1 MVNKQINYLFFET
14 LELRYKF
21 EEITLDFKFPDDKNK
36 SDINTLKW
44 FVKEGYKSNSLRDNF
59 EEAKEIALKIID
71 NYERIT
77 NGEESTE

>member
-1 MVNKQINYLFFET
+1 MNNVNNLFFES

-21 EEITLDFKFPDDKNK
+21 EDMTSDFKFLNDSDR

-59 EEAKEIALKIID
+59 EEAKIIAIKIID

-77 NGEESTE
+77 NGKESTE

>member
-1 MVNKQINYLFFET
+1 VNNVNNLFFES

-21 EEITLDFKFPDDKNK
+21 EDMTSDFKFLNDSDR

-59 EEAKEIALKIID
+59 EEAKVIAIKIID

-77 NGEESTE
+77 NGKESTE

>member
-1 MVNKQINYLFFET
+1 MNSQINYLFFET

-21 EEITLDFKFPDDKNK
+21 EEITIDFKFENDKDK

-44 FVKEGYKSNSLRDNF
+44 FVEEGYKSNSLRDKF
-59 EEAKEIALKIID
+59 EEAKEIALQIID

-77 NGEESTE
+77 YGEESTE

>member
-1 MVNKQINYLFFET
+1 VNNVNNLFFES

-21 EEITLDFKFPDDKNK
+21 EDMTSDFKFLNDSDR

-59 EEAKEIALKIID
+59 EEAKIIAIKIID

-77 NGEESTE
+77 NGKESTE

>member
-1 MVNKQINYLFFET
+1 MNSQVNYLFFET

-21 EEITLDFKFPDDKNK
+21 EEITLDFKFPNDKDK

-59 EEAKEIALKIID
+59 EDAKQIALQIIN

-77 NGEESTE
+77 NVEESTE

>member
-1 MVNKQINYLFFET
+1 MVNNVNNLFFES

-21 EEITLDFKFPDDKNK
+21 EDMTSDFKFLNDSDR

-59 EEAKEIALKIID
+59 EEAKIIAIKIID

-77 NGEESTE
+77 NGKESTE

>member
-1 MVNKQINYLFFET
+1 VNNVNNLFFES

-21 EEITLDFKFPDDKNK
+21 EDMTSDFKFLNDSDR

-59 EEAKEIALKIID
+59 EEAKIIAIKIID

>member
-1 MVNKQINYLFFET
+1 MNSYINYLFFET

-21 EEITLDFKFPDDKNK
+21 EEMTLDFKFENDKDV

-44 FVKEGYKSNSLRDNF
+44 FVKKGYKSNSLRDNF

-71 NYERIT
+71 NYERIA
-77 NGEESTE
+77 NDKESTE

>member
-1 MVNKQINYLFFET
+1 VNSVNNLFFES

-21 EEITLDFKFPDDKNK
+21 EDMTSDFKFLNDSDR

-59 EEAKEIALKIID
+59 EEAKVIAIKIID

-77 NGEESTE
+77 NGKESTE

>member
-1 MVNKQINYLFFET
+1 MNNVNNLFFES

-21 EEITLDFKFPDDKNK
+21 EDMTSDFKFLNDSDR

-59 EEAKEIALKIID
+59 EEAKIIAIKIID

-77 NGEESTE
+77 NGEEATE

>member
-1 MVNKQINYLFFET
+1 MNSDVNYLFFET

-21 EEITLDFKFPDDKNK
+21 EEITLDFKFPNDKDK

-59 EEAKEIALKIID
+59 EEAKDIALQIID

-77 NGEESTE
+77 HGEESTE

>member
-1 MVNKQINYLFFET
+1 MNKQINYLFFET

-21 EEITLDFKFPDDKNK
+21 EEITLDFKFENDKDK
-36 SDINTLKW
+36 SDINTLEW

-59 EEAKEIALKIID
+59 EEAKEIALKIIN

-77 NGEESTE
+77 NDKESTE

>member
-1 MVNKQINYLFFET
+1 MNNVNNLFFES

-21 EEITLDFKFPDDKNK
+21 EDMTSDFKFLNDSDR

-59 EEAKEIALKIID
+59 EEAKVIAIKIID

-77 NGEESTE
+77 NGKESTE

>member
-1 MVNKQINYLFFET
+1 MNNVNNLFFES

-21 EEITLDFKFPDDKNK
+21 EDMTSDFKFLNDSDR

-44 FVKEGYKSNSLRDNF
+44 FLKEGYKSNSLRDNF
-59 EEAKEIALKIID
+59 EEAKIIAIKIID

>member
-1 MVNKQINYLFFET
+1 MNNVNNLFFES

-21 EEITLDFKFPDDKNK
+21 EDMTSDFKFLNDSDR

-59 EEAKEIALKIID
+59 EEAKIIAIKIID

>member
-1 MVNKQINYLFFET
+1 MNRKANFLFFET
-14 LELRYKF
+14 LELRFKF
-21 EEITLDFKFPDDKNK
+21 EEMTSDFKFNDDKNK

-59 EEAKEIALKIID
+59 EEAKELALMIIK

-77 NGEESTE
+77 HVKESTE

>member
-1 MVNKQINYLFFET
+1 VNSDVNYLFFET

-21 EEITLDFKFPDDKNK
+21 EEITIDFKFENDKDK

-59 EEAKEIALKIID
+59 EEAKEIALQIID

-77 NGEESTE
+77 NGKESTE

>member
-1 MVNKQINYLFFET
+1 MNKQINYLFFET

-21 EEITLDFKFPDDKNK
+21 EEITLDFKFENDKDK

-59 EEAKEIALKIID
+59 EEAKEIALQIIN

-77 NGEESTE
+77 NGKESTE

>member
-1 MVNKQINYLFFET
+1 MNSVNNLFFES

-21 EEITLDFKFPDDKNK
+21 EDMTSDFKFLNDSDR

-59 EEAKEIALKIID
+59 EEAKVIAIKIID

-77 NGEESTE
+77 NGKESTE

>member
-1 MVNKQINYLFFET
+1 VNRKANFLFFET
-14 LELRYKF
+14 LELRFKF
-21 EEITLDFKFPDDKNK
+21 EEMTSDFKFNDDKNK

-59 EEAKEIALKIID
+59 EEAKELALMIIK

-77 NGEESTE
+77 HVKESTE

>member
-1 MVNKQINYLFFET
+1 MNSDVNYLFFET

-21 EEITLDFKFPDDKNK
+21 EEITIDFKFENDKDK

-59 EEAKEIALKIID
+59 EEAKEIALQIID

-77 NGEESTE
+77 NGKESTE

>member
-1 MVNKQINYLFFET
+1 MT
-14 LELRYKF
+14 S
-21 EEITLDFKFPDDKNK
+21 DFKFLNDSDR

-59 EEAKEIALKIID
+59 EEAKIIAIKIID